1 MSNSNRNI
9 VRFTGFS
16 WIVLDFKSG
25 YDIFSKPWAACNG
38 FDMLITVDMSEF
50 LYSCGAPQF
59 EPWLL
64 DDRDARWGRFA
75 PVF

>member
-1 MSNSNRNI
+1 M
-9 VRFTGFS
+9 T
-16 WIVLDFKSG
+16 
-25 YDIFSKPWAACNG
+25 IFSKPWAACNG

-64 DDRDARWGRFA
+64 DDRDARWGGSRLFSKDEA
-75 PVF
+75 THRWIVSLP